1 MFRNVTVKVRL
12 AVVVGLLCLIA
23 AVISVTGLS
32 ALGQTNKSIETIY
45 KDRLVALGQ
54 LHNMLTL
61 NQQNQLSVSK
71 SVLLTGDQ
79 QQAEARVVEG
89 RIAEITAIWK
99 HYSSTYLTP
108 EEKVLATQFAEA
120 RAKFVA
126 GSLKPALAAMRAGDT
141 LALQAIVQGPM
152 AQLYP
157 PLGKVM
163 EQLVELQLSIGKA
176 EFEASQERYDTSRLI
191 SIVLTILGVLAGIVI
206 GAWIIRSITQSLNG
220 ALVIAQSVAEGDLT
234 AEVNVTANDEVGR
247 LVAALKQMQAS
258 LVGIV
263 REVRSGTDTIA
274 TAAGQIAAG
283 TLDLS
288 SRTEEQA
295 SSLEETASSMEELS
309 STVRQNADNA
319 RQANQMAVTAAAV
332 AGKGGQVVAQVVQTM
347 GAIDT
352 SSRKIVDII
361 ATIDGIAF
369 QTNILA
375 LNAAVEAARAGEQGR
390 GFAVVAS
397 EVRNLA
403 QRSAVAAKEI
413 KLLIDDSVH
422 QVDTGNKL
430 VAEAGTT
437 MTEVVD
443 SVRRVTDIMSEIMA
457 ATQEQSAGIEQVNQA
472 VGQMDEVTQQNAALV
487 EEASAAAASMN
498 EQAASLM
505 AVVSVFKLSGK
516 AESAAPRA
524 PASHLKRPQAA
535 PVKQLAKA
543 PVRPQAKAQKPVMAT
558 ATSGADWEEF

>member
-1 MFRNVTVKVRL
+1 MRTPSFSRF
-12 AVVVGLLCLIA
+12 
-23 AVISVTGLS
+23 SW
-32 ALGQTNKSIETIY
+32 
-45 KDRLVALGQ
+45 
-54 LHNMLTL
+54 LT
-61 NQQNQLSVSK
+61 QQ
-71 SVLLTGDQ
+71 D
-79 QQAEARVVEG
+79 EARRVTE
-89 RIAEITAIWK
+89 RIEAITAVWK
-99 HYSSTYLTP
+99 AYSITYLTP
-108 EEKVLATQFAEA
+108 DEKVLAEQFAEA

-126 GSLKPALAAMRAGDT
+126 GSLTPALAAMRAGDT

-152 AQLYP
+152 AELSA
-157 PLGKVM
+157 PLNKVM
-163 EQLVELQLSIGKA
+163 KQLVDLQLTVGAQEYAASHDRY
-176 EFEASQERYDTSRLI
+176 EASRTLSI
-191 SIVLTILGVLAGIVI
+191 SLTIIGVLAGIAI
-206 GAWIIRSITQSLNG
+206 GAWIIRSIGRSLHG

-234 AEVNVTANDEVGR
+234 AEVKVDANDEVGR

-263 REVRSGTDTIA
+263 HEVRSGTDTIA

-288 SRTEEQA
+288 SRTEQQA

-319 RQANQMAVTAAAV
+319 RQANQMAVSAAAV

-347 GAIDT
+347 GAIDS

-413 KLLIDDSVH
+413 KSLIDDSVQ

-430 VAEAGTT
+430 VVEAGAT

-443 SVRRVTDIMSEIMA
+443 SVRRVTDIMAEIMA

-487 EEASAAAASMN
+487 EEASAAAASMD
-498 EQAASLM
+498 EQAAGLLR
-505 AVVSVFKLSGK
+505 VVSVFKLAGK
-516 AESAAPRA
+516 PQGSAANKPA
-524 PASHLKRPQAA
+524 PAVRKAQP
-535 PVKQLAKA
+535 KA
-543 PVRPQAKAQKPVMAT
+543 PPLRVASRPALA
-558 ATSGADWEEF
+558 ATSDWEEF

>member
-12 AVVVGLLCLIA
+12 AVVVGLLCVIA
-23 AVISVTGLS
+23 AVISLTGLA
-32 ALGQTNKSIETIY
+32 ALGQTNQSVETLY

-54 LHNMLTL
+54 LHNILVW
-61 NQQNQLSVSK
+61 NQQNQLSVAK

-79 QQAEARVVEG
+79 MQEEARRVTE
-89 RIAEITAIWK
+89 RIDLISSTWK
-99 HYSSTYLTP
+99 TYGSTYLTP
-108 EEKVLATQFAEA
+108 EEKVLAAQFAEVRA
-120 RAKFVA
+120 RFVT
-126 GSLKPALAAMRAGDT
+126 GSLKPALVAMRAGDT
-141 LALQAIVQGPM
+141 LALQAIVNGPM
-152 AQLYP
+152 AELYTP
-157 PLGKVM
+157 VGAVM
-163 EQLVELQLSIGKA
+163 KQLVDLQLSVGEA
-176 EFEASQERYDTSRLI
+176 EYIESQQRYDDSRIL
-191 SIVLTILGVLAGIVI
+191 SIALTIIGVLAGIAI
-206 GAWIIRSITQSLNG
+206 GTWIIRSITRSLNG
-220 ALVIAQSVAEGDLT
+220 ALLIAQSVAEGDLT
-234 AEVNVTANDEVGR
+234 AEVTVDANDEVGR
-247 LVAALKQMQAS
+247 LVAALKQMQGS

-263 REVRSGTDTIA
+263 HEVRSGTDTIA

-319 RQANQMAVTAAAV
+319 RQANQMAVSAAAV
-332 AGKGGQVVAQVVQTM
+332 AGKGGEVVAQVVQTM

-352 SSRKIVDII
+352 ASRKIVDII

-413 KLLIDDSVH
+413 KALIDDSVQ

-437 MTEVVD
+437 MNDVVD
-443 SVRRVTDIMSEIMA
+443 SVRRVTDIMAEIMA
-457 ATQEQSAGIEQVNQA
+457 ATAEQSAGIEQVNQA

-487 EEASAAAASMN
+487 EEASAAAASMD
-498 EQAASLM
+498 EQAASLLR
-505 AVVSVFKLSGK
+505 VVSVFKLAGK
-516 AESAAPRA
+516 PAAVAVKRPAGAARKPQPKAAPA
-524 PASHLKRPQAA
+524 PARPA
-535 PVKQLAKA
+535 PRPA
-543 PVRPQAKAQKPVMAT
+543 PRPALAT
-558 ATSGADWEEF
+558 ASDWEEF

>member
-1 MFRNVTVKVRL
+1 MFRNVTVKVRF
-12 AVVVGLLCLIA
+12 AVVVGLLCVIA
-23 AVISVTGLS
+23 GVISLTGLS
-32 ALGQTNKSIETIY
+32 ALGETNKSIETIY

-54 LHNMLTL
+54 LHSMLTL
-61 NQQNQLSVSK
+61 NQQNQLSVAK

-79 QQAEARVVEG
+79 QQEEARRVTE
-89 RIAEITAIWK
+89 RIEAINTLWK
-99 HYSSTYLTP
+99 AYSITYLTP
-108 EEKVLATQFAEA
+108 EEKALAAQFAEA

-126 GSLKPALAAMRAGDT
+126 GSLTPALAAMRAGDT

-152 AQLYP
+152 AELSA

-163 EQLVELQLSIGKA
+163 EQLVSLQLAIGEQEYA
-176 EFEASQERYDTSRLI
+176 ASQERYEASRILSI
-191 SIVLTILGVLAGIVI
+191 SLTIIGVLAGVAI
-206 GAWIIRSITQSLNG
+206 GAWIIRSITRSLHG

-234 AEVNVTANDEVGR
+234 AEVAVDANDEVGR
-247 LVAALKQMQAS
+247 LVAALKQMQGS

-263 REVRSGTDTIA
+263 HEVRSGTDTIA

-319 RQANQMAVTAAAV
+319 RQANQMAVSAAAV
-332 AGKGGQVVAQVVQTM
+332 AGKGGQVVAQVVETM
-347 GAIDT
+347 GAIDN

-413 KLLIDDSVH
+413 KSLIADSVQ

-430 VAEAGTT
+430 VAEAGAT

-443 SVRRVTDIMSEIMA
+443 SVRRVTDIMAEIMA

-487 EEASAAAASMN
+487 EEASAAAASMD
-498 EQAASLM
+498 EQAAGLLR
-505 AVVSVFKLSGK
+505 VVSVFKLAGK
-516 AESAAPRA
+516 PEAAAAKKPAPAVRKPQPKAAPLRVAPRA
-524 PASHLKRPQAA
+524 AL
-535 PVKQLAKA
+535 
-543 PVRPQAKAQKPVMAT
+543 AT
-558 ATSGADWEEF
+558 ASDWEEF

>member
-1 MFRNVTVKVRL
+1 MTVKVRL
-12 AVVVGLLCLIA
+12 AVVVGLLCVIA
-23 AVISVTGLS
+23 AVISLTGLA
-32 ALGQTNKSIETIY
+32 ALGQTNQSVETLY

-54 LHNMLTL
+54 LHNILVW
-61 NQQNQLSVSK
+61 NQQNQLSVAK
-71 SVLLTGDQ
+71 SVLLTGEQ
-79 QQAEARVVEG
+79 MQEEARRVTE
-89 RIAEITAIWK
+89 RIELITSTWK
-99 HYSSTYLTP
+99 TYSGSYLTP
-108 EEKVLATQFAEA
+108 EEKVLAAQFADVRA
-120 RAKFVA
+120 RFVT
-126 GSLKPALAAMRAGDT
+126 GSLRPALVAMRSGDT

-152 AQLYP
+152 AGLYAP
-157 PLGKVM
+157 VGAVM
-163 EQLVELQLSIGKA
+163 EQLVDLQLSVGEA
-176 EFEASQERYDTSRLI
+176 EYIESQERYDDSRVL
-191 SIVLTILGVLAGIVI
+191 SLALTIIGMLAGIAI
-206 GAWIIRSITQSLNG
+206 GTWIIRSITRSLNG

-234 AEVNVTANDEVGR
+234 AEVTVDANDEVGR
-247 LVAALKQMQAS
+247 LVAALKQMQDS

-263 REVRSGTDTIA
+263 HEVRSGTDTIA

-319 RQANQMAVTAAAV
+319 RQANQMAVSAAAV
-332 AGKGGQVVAQVVQTM
+332 AGKGGEVVAQVVQTM

-413 KLLIDDSVH
+413 KALIDDSVR

-437 MTEVVD
+437 MNEVVD

-457 ATQEQSAGIEQVNQA
+457 ATAEQSAGIEQVNQA

-487 EEASAAAASMN
+487 EEASAAAAAMD
-498 EQAASLM
+498 EQASSLLR
-505 AVVSVFKLSGK
+505 VVSVFKLAGK
-516 AESAAPRA
+516 PAAVAVKKPAGAVRKPQQKAAPA
-524 PASHLKRPQAA
+524 PARPA
-535 PVKQLAKA
+535 PRLAL
-543 PVRPQAKAQKPVMAT
+543 AT
-558 ATSGADWEEF
+558 ASDWEEF

>member
-1 MFRNVTVKVRL
+1 MTVKVRF
-12 AVVVGLLCLIA
+12 AVVVGLLCVIA
-23 AVISVTGLS
+23 GVISLTGLS
-32 ALGQTNKSIETIY
+32 ALGETNKSIETIY

-54 LHNMLTL
+54 LHSMLTL
-61 NQQNQLSVSK
+61 NQQNQLSVAK

-79 QQAEARVVEG
+79 QQEEARRVTE
-89 RIAEITAIWK
+89 RIEAINTLWK
-99 HYSSTYLTP
+99 AYSITYLTP
-108 EEKVLATQFAEA
+108 EEKALAAQFAEA

-126 GSLKPALAAMRAGDT
+126 GSLTPALAAMRAGDT

-152 AQLYP
+152 AELSA

-163 EQLVELQLSIGKA
+163 EQLVSLQLAIGEQEYA
-176 EFEASQERYDTSRLI
+176 ASQERYEASRILSI
-191 SIVLTILGVLAGIVI
+191 SLTIIGVLAGVAI
-206 GAWIIRSITQSLNG
+206 GAWIIRSITRSLHG

-234 AEVNVTANDEVGR
+234 AEVAVDANDEVGR
-247 LVAALKQMQAS
+247 LVAALKQMQGS

-263 REVRSGTDTIA
+263 HEVRSGTDTIA

-319 RQANQMAVTAAAV
+319 RQANQMAVSAAAV
-332 AGKGGQVVAQVVQTM
+332 AGKGGQVVAQVVETM
-347 GAIDT
+347 GAIDN

-413 KLLIDDSVH
+413 KSLIADSVQ

-430 VAEAGTT
+430 VAEAGAT

-443 SVRRVTDIMSEIMA
+443 SVRRVTDIMAEIMA

-487 EEASAAAASMN
+487 EEASAAAASMD
-498 EQAASLM
+498 EQAAGLLR
-505 AVVSVFKLSGK
+505 VVSVFKLAGK
-516 AESAAPRA
+516 PEAAAAKKPAPAVRKPQPKAAPLRVAPRA
-524 PASHLKRPQAA
+524 AL
-535 PVKQLAKA
+535 
-543 PVRPQAKAQKPVMAT
+543 AT
-558 ATSGADWEEF
+558 ASDWEEF

>member
-12 AVVVGLLCLIA
+12 AVVVGLLCVIA
-23 AVISVTGLS
+23 AVISLTGLS

-54 LHNMLTL
+54 LHSILVW
-61 NQQNQLSVSK
+61 NQQNQLSVAK

-79 QQAEARVVEG
+79 QQEEARRVAE
-89 RIAEITAIWK
+89 RIELITATWK
-99 HYSSTYLTP
+99 TYSSTYLTA
-108 EEKVLATQFAEA
+108 EEKVLVAQFADV
-120 RAKFVA
+120 RGKFVA

-157 PLGKVM
+157 PVGSVM
-163 EQLVELQLSIGKA
+163 KQLVDLQLSVGEK
-176 EFEASQERYDTSRLI
+176 EYVESQKRYDAARLLSI
-191 SIVLTILGVLAGIVI
+191 SLTIIGMLAGIAI
-206 GAWIIRSITQSLNG
+206 GTWIIRSITRSLNG

-234 AEVNVTANDEVGR
+234 AEVTVDANDEVGR
-247 LVAALKQMQAS
+247 LVAALKQMQGS

-263 REVRSGTDTIA
+263 HEVRSGTDTIA

-319 RQANQMAVTAAAV
+319 RQANQMAVSAAAV
-332 AGKGGQVVAQVVQTM
+332 AGKGGDVVAQVVQTM
-347 GAIDT
+347 GAIDS

-413 KLLIDDSVH
+413 KTLIDDSVR

-443 SVRRVTDIMSEIMA
+443 SVRRVTDIMAEIMA
-457 ATQEQSAGIEQVNQA
+457 ATAEQSAGIEQVNQA

-487 EEASAAAASMN
+487 EEASAAAASMD
-498 EQAASLM
+498 EQAASLLR
-505 AVVSVFKLSGK
+505 VVSVFKLAGK
-516 AESAAPRA
+516 PAAAVAKKPAAAVRKPQPQPKAAPASSRAAPR
-524 PASHLKRPQAA
+524 PALAA
-535 PVKQLAKA
+535 A
-543 PVRPQAKAQKPVMAT
+543 
-558 ATSGADWEEF
+558 SDWEEF